1 MENRRVFISFAV
13 AFSVIFSCVY
23 LMLFSALE
31 KQTIEQKTLYMLQVG
46 LFDEKANAE
55 KMQSKLN
62 KDEIKSYVWNKN
74 KQFIVICGVSEQKKD
89 TKKVEDI
96 LKEKNMS
103 YVEKKVMIKD
113 KNLISLMKEKEYG
126 KVLEKIK
133 DES

>member
-46 LFDEKANAE
+46 LFDEKQNAE

-74 KQFIVICGVSEQKKD
+74 KQFVVICGVSEQKKE
-89 TKKVEDI
+89 TKKVEDT

-113 KNLISLMKEKEYG
+113 KKLISLMKEKEYG

-133 DES
+133 NES

>member
-46 LFDEKANAE
+46 LFDEKQNAE

-74 KQFIVICGVSEQKKD
+74 KQFVVICGVSEQKKE
-89 TKKVEDI
+89 TKKVEDT

>member
-1 MENRRVFISFAV
+1 MENKRVFISFAV
-13 AFSVIFSCVY
+13 VFSIIFSCVY
-23 LMLFSALE
+23 LMLFSVLE

-46 LFDEKANAE
+46 LFDEKENAE

-74 KQFIVICGVSEQKKD
+74 KQFVVICGVSEQKRE
-89 TKKVEDI
+89 TKKVEDT

-113 KNLISLMKEKEYG
+113 KKLISLMKEKEYG

-133 DES
+133 NES